1 MKNFELEV
9 IELYKNHNK
18 STYQIAEELKT
29 YPNKI
34 RRILVKHG
42 VDLKSKS
49 DAQKNALKGGRSKHP
64 TEGASRDEKTR
75 VKISAQL
82 AKYWDELSD
91 KEKARRSLQSKVRW
105 NNMSKSKQQEIRSKA
120 SKAIRIS
127 ATEGS
132 KLEKFIAKK
141 VREDGHRVMVHKKD
155 LIPQE
160 NLEIDL
166 YISDLKVIIE
176 VDGPSH
182 FYPIWGQEKLEKQI
196 NADLRKSGTLLS
208 KGYVILRIKSCG
220 EESLSEKTRLAN
232 IVLEK
237 IKDIGYKYP
246 VRSKRFIEVE

>member
-1 MKNFELEV
+1 MKDLDTKV
-9 IELYKNHNK
+9 IDLYRNHNK

-42 VDLKSKS
+42 IDLKNKS

-64 TEGASRDEKTR
+64 TKGIARDEKTK
-75 VKISAQL
+75 VKISSQL
-82 AKYWDELSD
+82 VKYWDELSD
-91 KEKARRSLQSKVRW
+91 KEKKRRSLLAKNRW
-105 NNMSKSKQQEIRSKA
+105 DSMSKSKKQEMRDKA
-120 SKAIRIS
+120 SRAIRTS

-132 KLEKFIAKK
+132 KLERFIATKIREKGHK
-141 VREDGHRVMVHKKD
+141 VEVHKKD

-166 YISDLKVIIE
+166 YISNLKTIIE

-220 EESLSEKTRLAN
+220 EESLSEKTRLVN